1 MNRLRAVL
9 PGLLLALMPFNVS
22 AQKSLVIERFDS
34 DIRVQANGDVEI
46 AETIRARFTG
56 SWNGIFRDL
65 SLEHRTAANR
75 RERLDV
81 DLTSITDANGEPLRF
96 ETSRQGAWTRR
107 FKIWVPGA
115 ENATR
120 TVVLRYAVHN
130 ALRFFQEDSN
140 VGALDEIYWNTTGN
154 GWEIPIEHAAA
165 SVTLPAAATP
175 SQWAGYTG
183 PAGSKE
189 QAVSV
194 DAKGTTVT
202 FAATRDFSPGE
213 GLTVAVGWAPGVVA
227 RADPPSAIGL
237 WASQGLP
244 LAFPIAIFALAFSA
258 WRRSGKDPE
267 PNAIVVQYA
276 PPAQLT
282 PAEVGTLVDHK
293 ADMHDI
299 TATLVDLAVRGY
311 LHIEKR
317 NEKKLLGLVSSTEYV
332 FHLKKPQDDWR
343 GLFEHEQT
351 YLQALFKA
359 RSAGSGLGGLMK
371 FLGGDSEPD
380 VAGGAGAG
388 EGPTYGSVELSSL
401 KNEFYKDLTGIR
413 KSIYQQLVTKG
424 HYRKSPESVKT
435 IWILGAFGVGAAGI
449 FLTSA
454 VSRTGFLGLDP
465 VMAGVATGISAVTM
479 FVFALIM
486 PARTL
491 RGARAREAALGFKE
505 FLDRVEEDRFKRM
518 ITSPEMFERFLPF
531 AMAFKVEKRWAKAFE
546 DMYTEPPRWY
556 SGYGGGHFYASS
568 LTRDLS
574 AMSVA
579 ASSTMTSSP
588 SGSSGGG
595 SSGGGSGGGG
605 GGGF

>member
-1 MNRLRAVL
+1 MNRLRFVL
-9 PGLLLALMPFNVS
+9 PGLLLALLPLTAS

-34 DIRVQANGDVEI
+34 DIHVQTNGDAEI

-65 SLEHRTAANR
+65 SLEHRTASNR

-120 TVVLRYAVHN
+120 TVVIRYVVHN
-130 ALRFFQEDSN
+130 ALRFFSEDSN
-140 VGALDEIYWNTTGN
+140 VGPLDEIYWNATGN
-154 GWEIPIEHAAA
+154 AWEIPIEHAAA
-165 SVTLPAAATP
+165 SVTLPDGAKP
-175 SQWAGYTG
+175 QQWAGYTG
-183 PAGSKE
+183 PAGSKA
-189 QAVSV
+189 QDVSADV
-194 DAKGTTVT
+194 RGQTVT
-202 FAATRDFSPGE
+202 FAATRSFYPGE
-213 GLTVAVGWAPGVVA
+213 GLTVAVGWPPGVVTRPA
-227 RADPPSAIGL
+227 PPSAIGI

-244 LAFPIAIFALAFSA
+244 LAFPIVIFTLAFSA

-267 PNAIVVQYA
+267 PRAIVVQYA

-282 PAEVGTLVDHK
+282 PAEVGTLIDHK

-311 LHIEKR
+311 IHIEKR
-317 NEKKLLGLVSSTEYV
+317 NEKKLLGLMSSTEYA
-332 FHLKKPQDDWR
+332 FHLKKPEDQWR
-343 GLFEHEQT
+343 GLFEHEQA

-359 RSAGSGLGGLMK
+359 RSGSGMSGLMR
-371 FLGGDSEPD
+371 FLGGDSAPD
-380 VAGGAGAG
+380 PSPNAGAG

-401 KNEFYKDLTGIR
+401 KNEFYRDLPGIK

-435 IWILGAFGVGAAGI
+435 VWMLGAFGVVAAGI
-449 FLTSA
+449 FITNA
-454 VSRTGFLGLDP
+454 VSKTGFLGLDP
-465 VMAGVATGISAVTM
+465 TMVGVASAISAITM
-479 FVFALIM
+479 FIFAAIM

-518 ITSPEMFERFLPF
+518 ITSPGMFENFLPF
-531 AMAFKVEKRWAKAFE
+531 AMAFKVEKKWAKAFE

-556 SGYGGGHFYASS
+556 SGYDGGHFHTSS
-568 LTRDLS
+568 FTRDMN
-574 AMSVA
+574 AMSMA
-579 ASSTMTSSP
+579 AGSTMSSSP
-588 SGSSGGG
+588 SGSGGGG